1 MNRFVAAVSL
11 VAGIALPIC
20 WFWHKQA
27 APHIEARATPHSR
40 SLADKLNTIIIPDY
54 PNAGI
59 TLAEAIEH
67 LSVKSRKYDTL
78 NTESGIKG
86 VNIVIIAGGE
96 RQLPAA
102 SGLPLRDVPLAEALR
117 HVTGL
122 VNLKYTIEPH
132 AVAVRETQDM
142 RTPDYR
148 NASALQRQFEK
159 RVLPTVNWQNASLG
173 EAVEYLRISRG
184 CLDASDTQI
193 VDVPFNFVVHLR
205 EAIKRPAVSLELKD
219 IPMSEALR
227 YCAEISN
234 SRLRYDTAA
243 VMITDVETD
252 ASAPEGPANSPVL
265 PTVEFQ
271 DATLA
276 ESLDFVRIKSREF
289 GPDHREISIKV
300 IPGASGLP
308 ITLSLKNISL
318 HETLRYIA
326 ELSGHKLSVEGG
338 NYVLSPL

>member
-11 VAGIALPIC
+11 VAGIVLPIC
-20 WFWHKQA
+20 WFWHKKA
-27 APHIEARATPHSR
+27 APHVEASAEPHSR
-40 SLADKLNTIIIPDY
+40 SLAEKLNTIIIPDY
-54 PNAGI
+54 PAAGI

-67 LSVKSRKYDTL
+67 LSIKSRKYDTL
-78 NTESGIKG
+78 TTESGIKG

-102 SGLPLRDVPLAEALR
+102 SEFPLRDVPLGEALR
-117 HVTGL
+117 HVTSL

-132 AVAVRETQDM
+132 SVAVRETHDM
-142 RTPDYR
+142 RAPDYR
-148 NASALQRQFEK
+148 NASALQRRLEK
-159 RVLPTVNWQNASLG
+159 RVLPTVNFQNASLE
-173 EAVEYLRISRG
+173 EAVEYLRMSRV

-193 VDVPFNFVVHLR
+193 ADIPFNFVLHLR
-205 EAIKRPAVSLELKD
+205 EAIKRPAVSLDLKD

-252 ASAPEGPANSPVL
+252 ASAPDSPANSPVL

-276 ESLDFVRIKSREF
+276 ESLEFVRIKSREF

-300 IPGASGLP
+300 KPGASGPP
-308 ITLSLKNISL
+308 ITLSLKNISI

-326 ELSGHKLSVEGG
+326 ELSSHKLSVEGG